1 MLRLISAFV
10 EIAFHRRSPGD
21 LPASRVFFG
30 AVLAV
35 YLVVNLVTTRSLHIV
50 RYPELMVLFETT
62 LGLAFIWAV
71 LRAFERQRR
80 FRQAAC
86 AVLGTDT
93 LLNLFTVP
101 LVLWHGSLH
110 APDTETTIPQVL
122 FVLVAIW
129 SVDISSFIMARAL
142 ERPYVVAV
150 AIMLGYLLL
159 SVSVR
164 AQLFP
169 PAT

>member
-1 MLRLISAFV
+1 MVRLIIAFV
-10 EIAFHRRSPGD
+10 EIAFHRRNPGD

-30 AVLAV
+30 VVLAV
-35 YLVVNLVTTRSLHIV
+35 YLVVGLVTTRSLQIV
-50 RYPELMVLFETT
+50 KYPELMVLFETA
-62 LGLAFIWAV
+62 LGLAFIWGV
-71 LRAFERQRR
+71 LRAFERERR
-80 FRQAAC
+80 FRQTAC

-93 LLNLFTVP
+93 LLNLVTVP

-110 APDTETTIPQVL
+110 VPNTETTIPQVL

-129 SVDISSFIMARAL
+129 SVDISAFIMARAL
-142 ERPYVVAV
+142 ERPYVLTV

-159 SVSVR
+159 SVSAR

>member
-1 MLRLISAFV
+1 VLRLISAFV
-10 EIAFHRRSPGD
+10 EIAFHRRNPGD

-30 AVLAV
+30 SVLMV
-35 YLVVNLVTTRSLHIV
+35 YLVVNLVTTRALHIV
-50 RYPELMVLFETT
+50 QYPELMVVFEAV
-62 LGLAFIWAV
+62 LGLAFFWAV

-93 LLNLFTVP
+93 LLNLVTVP

-110 APDTETTIPQVL
+110 APDGQTTIPQVL

-129 SVDISSFIMARAL
+129 SVDISAFILARAI
-142 ERPYVVAV
+142 ERPYVLAV

-169 PAT
+169 PTT

>member
-1 MLRLISAFV
+1 VLRLIIAFV

-35 YLVVNLVTTRSLHIV
+35 YLVVGLVTTRYLHLV
-50 RYPELMVLFETT
+50 AYPELMVLFEAA
-62 LGLAFIWAV
+62 LGLAFIWGV
-71 LRAFERQRR
+71 LRAFERERR
-80 FRQAAC
+80 FRQTAC

-93 LLNLFTVP
+93 LLNLVTVP

-110 APDTETTIPQVL
+110 APNTDTTIPQIL

-129 SVDISSFIMARAL
+129 SVDISAFIMARAL
-142 ERPYVVAV
+142 ERPYVLTV

-159 SVSVR
+159 TVSVR
-164 AQLFP
+164 VQLFP